1 MEPSKLSLQAQKL
14 LISEEPIR
22 EPLSPLCPV
31 CGSYTIPIRGLLRC
45 LLCGFVLCE
54 SCEGN
59 GTGGHA

>member
-1 MEPSKLSLQAQKL
+1 MEPTKLSSQSQKL
-14 LISEEPIR
+14 PNSEEPIG
-22 EPLSPLCPV
+22 ESLCPV

-59 GTGGHA
+59 ETAGHA